1 MQKHLKRYD
10 NLGYYKCWEF
20 YIIPFYALVQIFVG
34 GIDGSSVSEESL
46 RQVFGPYGEIIYV
59 KIPVG
64 KRCAFV
70 QFSSRFLL
78 ISLTICFLV

>member
-1 MQKHLKRYD
+1 MFLTF
-10 NLGYYKCWEF
+10 NW
-20 YIIPFYALVQIFVG
+20 IPSSFVQIFVG
-34 GIDGSSVSEESL
+34 GIDGSSVTEESL

-70 QFSSRFLL
+70 QFSSRSS
-78 ISLTICFLV
+78 IVS